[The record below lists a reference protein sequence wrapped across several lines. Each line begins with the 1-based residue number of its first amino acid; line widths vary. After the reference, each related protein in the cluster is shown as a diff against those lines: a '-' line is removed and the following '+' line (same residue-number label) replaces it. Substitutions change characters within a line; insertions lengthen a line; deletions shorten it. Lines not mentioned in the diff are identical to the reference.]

1 MTRLQPQAWWYTN
14 HLLMRVKDDLPAKE
28 AEADQV
34 PQGQPAPL
42 QKMAAGQRGGGI
54 QTEFDC
60 LDF

>member
-28 AEADQV
+28 
-34 PQGQPAPL
+34 
-42 QKMAAGQRGGGI
+42 QKQIKFLKGSQRRCKNGSWSKGGGI